1 MWIGTSLYF
10 VWLDSS
16 FEPLQDKEKSTSKK
30 IDGEV
35 WMVHG
40 GNFYH
45 VEKRKFGPGEM
56 PKNLH
61 WFKWEATLTW
71 LSGYVLLVVVYYL
84 SGGAYLIE
92 PTRNPLNLTNGSAVL
107 LGSAVIFGGWFL
119 YDGIFKLPWSQWT
132 KNIIAVLFLV
142 FLTYGLSH
150 VMAGRGFFM
159 HMGAML
165 GTCMILNVWR
175 HILPNQQAIIEASD
189 QGQQP
194 NYELGMKAKARSM
207 HNSYMTLPV
216 LFVMI
221 SNHFGNLYGHSMN
234 WLVLLL
240 MILLGATVR
249 HGMITGSWKPALPA
263 IGILGVLGV
272 LTFPGEILDRH
283 SLGTSASSAGPVVH
297 MEQINHVIQTRCV
310 TCHSEYPTDDVFRVA
325 PNGIKFDQTEAIINL
340 KERIYQR
347 VVVQKTMP
355 LQNKTQ
361 MTDEER
367 ALIQTWIDQ
376 QRSAH
381 E

>member
-1 MWIGTSLYF
+1 RFSREKTHFGW
-10 VWLDSS
+10 
-16 FEPLQDKEKSTSKK
+16 EKSTSKK

-92 PTRNPLNLTNGSAVL
+92 PARNPLHLTNGSAVL

-142 FLTYGLSH
+142 VLTYGLSH
-150 VMAGRGFFM
+150 AMAGRGFFM

-189 QGQQP
+189 KGLQP
-194 NYELGMKAKARSM
+194 NYNLGIKAKARSM

-221 SNHFGNLYGHSMN
+221 SNHFGNLYGHSFN

-249 HGMITGSWKPALPA
+249 HGMITESWKPAIPA
-263 IGILGVLGV
+263 LGILILLGY
-272 LTFPGEILDRH
+272 LTLPGSIQQL
-283 SLGTSASSAGPVVH
+283 SPSVGSASTGSIVH
-297 MEQINHVIQTRCV
+297 MEQINHLIQTRCV
-310 TCHSEYPTDDVFRVA
+310 SCHSEFPTDEVFRVA
-325 PNGIKFDQTEAIINL
+325 PNGIKFDHVDSIRNL
-340 KERIYQR
+340 KDRIYQR

-367 ALIQTWIDQ
+367 SLVQSWVEQ
-376 QRSAH
+376 QRITH